1 MSVCL
6 VIYYNY
12 QILFISLQKKKHISQ
27 RQEGERK
34 QYVRKVSKGAMG
46 SWARSGRADPAREP
60 GAHIEQARET

>member
-1 MSVCL
+1 MAESVL
-6 VIYYNY
+6 EQAALDPVGKG
-12 QILFISLQKKKHISQ
+12 QHISQ